1 MTTDGRLRS
10 VFSNIIFQN
19 PIVLAAGTAG
29 YGEELSGVMRL
40 DALGGFVTK
49 AVSLEPRAGAPA
61 PRVAEFDGGM
71 INAVGLANPGL
82 EAVRRQ
88 HLPWLASHLPGVRKI
103 INVVGSTVDE
113 YLAVVSGLDEGLE
126 AGLSAAA
133 DALELNVSCPNVR
146 AGGLEFG
153 ADPVALAAVVGG
165 ARKRTSRPLIVKLSP
180 TLTSIG
186 DAARIAADAGA
197 DGISVVNTIPGLVV
211 DVERRR
217 PALGFGTG
225 GVSGRAILP
234 VGVLATWKVR
244 RVVTLPIFGVGG
256 VASGEDAL
264 QYVLAG
270 ASLVGVGTAAL
281 KDPSAPERIVG
292 ELDTWCRRHQIDHLS
307 DLSGTLE
314 WPNA

>member
-1 MTTDGRLRS
+1 VTTDGRLRS

-126 AGLSAAA
+126 AGLSSAA

-153 ADPVALAAVVGG
+153 ADPAALAAVVGG
-165 ARKRTSRPLIVKLSP
+165 SRRRTSRPLIVKLSP
-180 TLTSIG
+180 TLTNIG

-197 DGISVVNTIPGLVV
+197 DGISVVNTIPGLVI
-211 DVERRR
+211 DVEQRKPAEWNSAPIPRRSAPWSRLPARRR
-217 PALGFGTG
+217 D
-225 GVSGRAILP
+225 VQS
-234 VGVLATWKVR
+234 
-244 RVVTLPIFGVGG
+244 
-256 VASGEDAL
+256 S
-264 QYVLAG
+264 
-270 ASLVGVGTAAL
+270 
-281 KDPSAPERIVG
+281 
-292 ELDTWCRRHQIDHLS
+292 
-307 DLSGTLE
+307 
-314 WPNA
+314 